1 MTTTKKCRVGAG
13 TPITAGVKADKH
25 STRILHRRHR
35 RVNIT
40 LTRDFWGI
48 IAILVTLIMLPVLHM
63 LLCMWGG
70 VA

>member
-1 MTTTKKCRVGAG
+1 MTTTKRRAAEVAR
-13 TPITAGVKADKH
+13 PIATHRASINKL
-25 STRILHRRHR
+25 TNILPHRRR
-35 RVNIT
+35 RYNIT